1 MFTRPKHQRVMA
13 GAVEGDA
20 GEIFVGGAV
29 GPDVFFW
36 KMAGEP
42 GNHMKPPITPPKI
55 YESNLKMMVWK
66 MIFPFQ
72 GCILRF
78 HVNLLG
84 CISQYIRIQEI

>member
-1 MFTRPKHQRVMA
+1 MA

-29 GPDVFFW
+29 GRMFL
-36 KMAGEP
+36 GNQ
-42 GNHMKPPITPPKI
+42 GNHMKPPITPRKI
-55 YESNLKMMVWK
+55 NESNLKMMVWK

-78 HVNLLG
+78 HVYLLG